1 MELITILSTII
12 LVATISTFILS
23 IGAYILY
30 KIRSRRETKPMLNVV
45 GPTKAELVTA
55 SEEEDFE
62 EIYQPVGKTNLPR
75 VHVDELEREAAKTDR
90 RINKSKEKI
99 KHDNAASSKYM
110 KYTTEGYS
118 SIDKNR
124 SAGDLQ
130 WK

>member
-30 KIRSRRETKPMLNVV
+30 KIRSRREQRPLLNAV
-45 GPTKAELVTA
+45 GPTKAELVTVP
-55 SEEEDFE
+55 EQRNFE
-62 EIYQPVGKTNLPR
+62 EIRQTAGRTNLPR
-75 VHVDELEREAAKTDR
+75 VHLDELEREVPKTER
-90 RINKSKEKI
+90 RINNLKEKI
-99 KHDNAASSKYM
+99 RDESTTPSKYV

-118 SIDKNR
+118 SSDKDR
-124 SAGDLQ
+124 SSGDLQ